1 MRALL
6 APADSDRV
14 GVVRQILKQ
23 RTCCL
28 LLLQNL
34 QNFYKQQLN
43 KAT

>member
-23 RTCCL
+23 RTCVFTAITKSSEL
-28 LLLQNL
+28 L
-34 QNFYKQQLN
+34 
-43 KAT
+43 